1 MLGAMSQ
8 GQAQNQSAQQNWD
21 NYTDMPVG
29 EILRRT
35 RQHYGQSLTDVEG
48 ILRIRAVQLQALEDG
63 RIDLLPGRVYAIGFV
78 RAYAEYLGLDG
89 EKMVHLFKVQAGN
102 PPRPRAELQF
112 PVPASESKMPNYYI
126 LGSSIAGIVLVVAA
140 LVLMTGNLKTETIDV
155 PSVPSELRAE
165 TLIKKPAPQLAQA
178 QPALVGPLAPG
189 MAATVPAVGQPV
201 PSPLAAAGVQN
212 PLLNTDAI
220 APVAATPA
228 KQELVIRVMDTAW
241 VEVRGEDG
249 RALLSRVLKPGDS
262 YTVPPA
268 PGMTLDTGNIGGLE
282 FVLNGQVLPPL
293 GAKGDVRR
301 KVSLDPAKLQPVQAK
316 KPQAQPATA
325 AAEAAAAIT
334 PSAGGTVMPADPAYI
349 YEE

>member
-1 MLGAMSQ
+1 MSQ
-8 GQAQNQSAQQNWD
+8 GHAHNQSAQQNWES
-21 NYTDMPVG
+21 YTDMPVG

-89 EKMVHLFKVQAGN
+89 EKMVHLFKIQAGN
-102 PPRPRAELQF
+102 PPRPRAELHF
-112 PVPASESKMPNYYI
+112 PVPASESKVPNYYI
-126 LGSSIAGIVLVVAA
+126 LGSSVAGVIVVIAA
-140 LVLMTGNLKTETIDV
+140 LVMTAGGMKKDTAAV

-165 TLIKKPAPQLAQA
+165 ALVTQPAPQLAQV
-178 QPALVGPLAPG
+178 QPALVGPVIPG
-189 MAATVPAVGQPV
+189 MPTTVPPAMQAAMIPGAV
-201 PSPLAAAGVQN
+201 AAALPGVDSA
-212 PLLNTDAI
+212 L
-220 APVAATPA
+220 VAAAAETSSP
-228 KQELVIRVMDTAW
+228 ELVIRVLDTAW
-241 VEVRGEDG
+241 VEVRDEDG
-249 RALLSRVLKPGDS
+249 QALLSRVLKPGDS

-282 FVLNGQVLPPL
+282 FVLNGMTLPPL

-301 KVSLDPAKLQPVQAK
+301 KVSLDPAKLQPVQARV
-316 KPQAQPATA
+316 QTQSVTTGA
-325 AAEAAAAIT
+325 AAAAIA
-334 PSAGGTVMPADPAYI
+334 PAAGGTVLPADPALI

>member
-1 MLGAMSQ
+1 MSQ
-8 GQAQNQSAQQNWD
+8 GHAQNQSTQQNWES
-21 NYTDMPVG
+21 YTDMPVG

-102 PPRPRAELQF
+102 PPRPRAELHF
-112 PVPASESKMPNYYI
+112 PVPASESKVPNYYI
-126 LGSSIAGIVLVVAA
+126 LGSSVAGVIVVIAA
-140 LVLMTGNLKTETIDV
+140 LILTAGGMKKETATV

-165 TLIKKPAPQLAQA
+165 ALVSKPAPQLAQV
-178 QPALVGPLAPG
+178 QPALVGPVIPG
-189 MAATVPAVGQPV
+189 MPTTVSPVAAIPGAV
-201 PSPLAAAGVQN
+201 
-212 PLLNTDAI
+212 
-220 APVAATPA
+220 APVAALPGVDPA
-228 KQELVIRVMDTAW
+228 LVAAAASAAENPELVIRVLDTAW
-241 VEVRGEDG
+241 VEVRDEDG
-249 RALLSRVLKPGDS
+249 QALLSRVLKPGDS

-282 FVLNGQVLPPL
+282 FVLNGTTLPPL

-301 KVSLDPAKLQPVQAK
+301 KVSLDPAKLQPVQPK
-316 KPQAQPATA
+316 VQAQSVTTGA
-325 AAEAAAAIT
+325 AAAAIA
-334 PSAGGTVMPADPAYI
+334 PAAGGTVLPADPALI

>member
-1 MLGAMSQ
+1 MSQ
-8 GQAQNQSAQQNWD
+8 GQAQQNQASQQGWE

-35 RQHYGQSLTDVEG
+35 RQHYNQSLTDVEG

-89 EKMVHLFKVQAGN
+89 EKMVHLFKIQAGN
-102 PPRPRAELQF
+102 PPRPRAELHF
-112 PVPASESKMPNYYI
+112 PVPASESKVPNYYI
-126 LGSSIAGIVLVVAA
+126 LGSSIAGVVMVVAA
-140 LVLMTGNLKTETIDV
+140 LVLMAGNLKKETTAVPDV
-155 PSVPSELRAE
+155 PGALRAE
-165 TLIKKPAPQLAQA
+165 ALMKQPAPQLAQV

-189 MAATVPAVGQPV
+189 MSATIPAATVAAAAVV
-201 PSPLAAAGVQN
+201 PGAVAADPLAVAMAVDAA
-212 PLLNTDAI
+212 
-220 APVAATPA
+220 PA
-228 KQELVIRVMDTAW
+228 KQELVIRVLDTAW

-268 PGMTLDTGNIGGLE
+268 AGMTLDTGNIGGLE

-301 KVSLDPAKLQPVQAK
+301 KVSLDPVKLQPIQPKTQQQA
-316 KPQAQPATA
+316 ATVPVVPDA
-325 AAEAAAAIT
+325 AAAAAAIA
-334 PSAGGTVMPADPAYI
+334 PAAGGTVLPADPALI